1 MKKKNKQ
8 ETKFVPNK
16 LYSLMKKNKTALI
29 LLGIVLSL
37 LLVPIIIFLTFF
49 NNDPVRKPLVNKPM
63 ECSNCTNTEC
73 PAKKTGTCN
82 CNKEVTGGCPNRVGN

>member
-1 MKKKNKQ
+1 MKKMNKQ

-37 LLVPIIIFLTFF
+37 LLVPLIIFLTFF
-49 NNDPVRKPLVNKPM
+49 NNDPVQAPLVNKPM
-63 ECSNCTNTEC
+63 GCSNCANTEC
-73 PAKKTGTCN
+73 PAKRNEGCN
-82 CNKEVTGGCPNRVGN
+82 CNKEVTGGCLYRMGN